1 MSLFDMFTVEPI
13 KYTTARPFVEKWHYS
28 KNTNGIKVYQC
39 FGLFRNSDIGLPE
52 LVGAMIYGSPAMN
65 HQATKWNPDNPD
77 KCIEL
82 RRLCCI
88 DDTPKNTESFFI
100 GRTLKW
106 LRKHTDI
113 ELIISYAD
121 PMYGHAGTI
130 YKATNFVHAG
140 YTQEGIVIMVDG
152 KKYHDRTLRMNKPY
166 AHEIRRKHELG
177 QTQKVVTPPKHIYTY
192 RLR

>member
-1 MSLFDMFTVEPI
+1 MALEQYWVEPI
-13 KYTTARPFVEKWHYS
+13 DYSVARPFVEQWHYS
-28 KNTNGIKVYQC
+28 KNTNGIKIYKC
-39 FGLFRNSDIGLPE
+39 FGLYRPTDSGFPA
-52 LVGAMIYGSPAMN
+52 LVGAMIYGQPAMN
-65 HQATKWNPDNPD
+65 HQASKWNPSNPD

-100 GRTLKW
+100 GRTFKW
-106 LRKHTDI
+106 LRKNTDI

-121 PMYGHAGTI
+121 PMYGHEGTI
-130 YKATNFVHAG
+130 YKATNFTHAG
-140 YTQEGIVIMVDG
+140 LTAPGIVIMLDG

-166 AHEIRRKHELG
+166 AQEVRRRHALG
-177 QTQKVVTPPKHIYTY
+177 ETTVVKTLPKHIYTY